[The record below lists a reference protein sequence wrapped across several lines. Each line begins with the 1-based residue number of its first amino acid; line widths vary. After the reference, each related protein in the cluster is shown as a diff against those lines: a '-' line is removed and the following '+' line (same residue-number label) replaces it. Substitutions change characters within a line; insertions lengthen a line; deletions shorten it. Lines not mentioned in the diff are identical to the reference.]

1 MNKLSD
7 KYAQILGHQNNKQ
20 KIHHIRKLKE
30 ENLSLKNVRNC
41 WELFK
46 SETSWMGTNSKNQID
61 INIKNG

>member
-30 ENLSLKNVRNC
+30 ENLSLKNVGDSVKKTYSLPLC
-41 WELFK
+41 FEILHP
-46 SETSWMGTNSKNQID
+46 I
-61 INIKNG
+61 IC